1 MSAEHKHALPSS
13 KNEKVLWVAF
23 ALTTAFLIAEAVAG
37 FLLNSLALLSDA
49 AHMFT
54 DSAALGIALA
64 AVRIARKPADQ
75 YRTYGYHRFEILAA
89 TFNALLLFGVAIYI
103 LYEAW
108 QRFRSPVEVQSVG
121 MIVVACLGLV
131 INFISIRLLSS
142 GKDSS
147 LNLKGA
153 YLEVWSDLIGSIGVI
168 VGGIIIYFTGWAW
181 VDTIVAV
188 GIGLWVLPRTW
199 VLLKES
205 LNLLLEGVPLGID
218 IEEVEKEIL
227 SQKGVV
233 NLHDLHLWGITSGK
247 NSLTAHILMD
257 GTVDSTELIN
267 SIQTTLSDKFAIS
280 HTTLQCETSLC
291 NQAEVCTFID
301 SSNVLHEHSHQH

>member
-1 MSAEHKHALPSS
+1 MSAEHNHALPSTQ
-13 KNEKVLWVAF
+13 NEKVLWVAF
-23 ALTTAFLIAEAVAG
+23 ALTTTFLIVEAIAG

-108 QRFRSPVEVQSVG
+108 QRFRSPLEVQSVG
-121 MIVVACLGLV
+121 MMLVAGFGLI
-131 INFISIRLLSS
+131 INLISIRLLSS

-168 VGGIIIYFTGWAW
+168 VGGGIIYFTDWAW

-199 VLLKES
+199 LLLKES
-205 LNLLLEGVPLGID
+205 LNLLLEGVPLDID
-218 IEEVEKEIL
+218 IKEVEKDIL

-233 NLHDLHLWGITSGK
+233 SLHDLHLWGIASGK

-257 GTVDSTELIN
+257 GTVESTALI
-267 SIQTTLSDKFAIS
+267 SVIQKRLSDQFAITHS
-280 HTTLQCETSLC
+280 TLQCEFVLC
-291 NQAEVCTFID
+291 GQAEECTFID
-301 SSNVLHEHSHQH
+301 SSNTLHQHSHNH

>member
-1 MSAEHKHALPSS
+1 MSAEHNHALPNTQ
-13 KNEKVLWVAF
+13 NEKVLWIAF
-23 ALTTAFLIAEAVAG
+23 ALTTTFLIAEALAG
-37 FLLNSLALLSDA
+37 FILNSLALLSDA

-64 AVRIARKPADQ
+64 AVRIAKKPADQ

-89 TFNALLLFGVAIYI
+89 TFNTLLLFGVAIYI

-108 QRFRSPVEVQSVG
+108 QRFQSPVAVQSVG
-121 MIVVACLGLV
+121 MMVVASLGLV
-131 INFISIRLLSS
+131 INFISIRLLSA

-168 VGGIIIYFTGWAW
+168 VGGIVIYFTGWAW
-181 VDTIVAV
+181 VDTLVAV

-233 NLHDLHLWGITSGK
+233 SLHDLHLWAITSGK
-247 NSLTAHILMD
+247 NSLTAHILID
-257 GTVDSTELIN
+257 GTVESTTLIN
-267 SIQTTLSDKFAIS
+267 AIQSSLSDKFAIT
-280 HTTLQCETSLC
+280 HTTLQCETRLC
-291 NQAEVCTFID
+291 DQAEECVFID
-301 SSNVLHEHSHQH
+301 SSNTIHEHTHDH

>member
-1 MSAEHKHALPSS
+1 
-13 KNEKVLWVAF
+13 
-23 ALTTAFLIAEAVAG
+23 
-37 FLLNSLALLSDA
+37 
-49 AHMFT
+49 
-54 DSAALGIALA
+54 
-64 AVRIARKPADQ
+64 
-75 YRTYGYHRFEILAA
+75 
-89 TFNALLLFGVAIYI
+89 
-103 LYEAW
+103 
-108 QRFRSPVEVQSVG
+108 

-168 VGGIIIYFTGWAW
+168 VGGIIIYFTDWAW

-199 VLLKES
+199 ILLKES

-301 SSNVLHEHSHQH
+301 SSNVLHEHSHQD